1 MSDKHSMDVSQLR
14 RSQVGEVLRRDHLDE
29 DPFGQFKNWFADACD
44 SPDLDP
50 NAMALATVDE
60 RGRPHNRTVLLKYFD
75 GSGFVFYTNYSS
87 KKAVQIDANANVA
100 LLFFWRDLGRQVIV
114 RGVAEK
120 VSTAESLK
128 YFATRPRG
136 SQLGAWVSHQ
146 SSVITSRQMLEAK
159 FEEMKRKF
167 KNKEIPL
174 PDFWGGYR
182 VVPEEFEFWQGKS
195 ERLHDRFLYTRKGD
209 GWEIERLQP

>member
-14 RSQVGEVLRRDHLDE
+14 RSQVGEVLRREHLDE
-29 DPFGQFKNWFADACD
+29 DAVGQFKNWFRDACE

-60 RGRPHNRTVLLKYFD
+60 EGRPHNRTVLLKYFD
-75 GSGFVFYTNYSS
+75 ESGFVFYTNYSS
-87 KKAVQIDANANVA
+87 KKAVQIDGNGHVA
-100 LLFFWRDLGRQVIV
+100 LLFFWRDLGRQVVV
-114 RGVAEK
+114 RGRAER

-146 SSVITSRQMLEAK
+146 SNVITSRQMLEAK

-167 KNKEIPL
+167 KNKEVPL

-182 VVPEEFEFWQGKS
+182 VVPEAFEFWQGKS
-195 ERLHDRFLYTRKGD
+195 QRLHDRFLYTRNRN
-209 GWEIERLQP
+209 GWQIERLQP